1 MLHDA
6 ESHSMKIARSSAS
19 AAPGDTTD
27 SRTLLSRDYVEF
39 RPPSEQKEPV
49 ARSLSREINEHKRHF
64 DSQTYLDRGISFLGD
79 SYSGRSE
86 SLKKLESLEAEALK
100 SAPTKEREKEMLKAI
115 SDDQTALE
123 TDAEITKYGSGMV
136 ETAGLFISGKK
147 GIALTAVAFAAGSA
161 KPADSVSTRTLD
173 MALGVTKGLVTRGA
187 FGYVAKSGID
197 IPTKALAMGGS
208 SRLTDSLFT
217 RQTYL
222 DPTDGSMDLSGAAGR
237 VITNTLKPEAMAA
250 DLLVFGGGQ
259 LAMSSPMV
267 RQFAEKNALSA
278 TVASAAAFGFA
289 GGSGEEASRQIG
301 LGQFDLSKI
310 VARGIARSAT
320 DAIAAVPGGLQG
332 NRNASRQSHLADVNL
347 VRKADFNPA
356 LSAEPTNIAK
366 VLNPETPV
374 SKTGESLAQ
383 SGKSQETARASDRLV
398 ASGGEG
404 KVNFG
409 RIELAHGSI
418 PGSQSREFKIVGGD
432 ARGLEMLKGSNRASA
447 VVAVREIAPNGAE
460 VGPTRKMLVQ
470 HHDADTPIN
479 SKLAATCDLIASC
492 NPNTLLDSMRAKHI
506 FPDVSGSV
514 YLTRL
519 ADRLTFGTGDFRA
532 ATAGGALPLGHL
544 TVSDLLRLPT
554 TDNLLR
560 TPRPLELYAREMTHY
575 KEPAKRVVAGGA
587 DSIVFE
593 LADGRILKMTDRPYR
608 KDGIPLWD
616 PTWGSRSI
624 VNPDGVP
631 YRFDARMLTEPKQI
645 EVNHEPILYYIQERA
660 QTPVSNRS
668 LVDFHNQIA
677 RDGRYVFWDGG
688 VSSLGQSQLGYV
700 KGPDGT
706 RKLVLLDYDAVRK
719 PEDVPSDYRSGSSGS
734 DSHWMS
740 RYRAE
745 RVDWDKIYR

>member
-1 MLHDA
+1 
-6 ESHSMKIARSSAS
+6 MKIARSSAS
-19 AAPGDTTD
+19 ANAPGEKAD

-49 ARSLSREINEHKRHF
+49 ARSLSREISEHKRHF

-79 SYSGRSE
+79 SFSGRSE
-86 SLKKLESLEAEALK
+86 SLKKLESLESEALK
-100 SAPTKEREKEMLKAI
+100 SAPTREREKEMLKAI
-115 SDDQTALE
+115 SDDQTALD
-123 TDAEITKYGSGMV
+123 TDSEITKYGSGMV

-147 GIALTAVAFAAGSA
+147 GIALTAVAFAAGTA
-161 KPADSVSTRTLD
+161 KPADPVSTRALD
-173 MALGVTKGLVTRGA
+173 MAMGATKGLVTRGV

-208 SRLTDSLFT
+208 SRLSDSLFT

-222 DPTDGSMDLSGAAGR
+222 DPTDGSVDLSGAAGR
-237 VITNTLKPEAMAA
+237 VIKNTLKPEAMAA

-310 VARGIARSAT
+310 VTRGIARSAT

-332 NRNASRQSHLADVNL
+332 NRIASRRSLSADANLAGKV
-347 VRKADFNPA
+347 DFNPA
-356 LSAEPTNIAK
+356 LAAEPTNIAK
-366 VLNPETPV
+366 VLNPEGAV
-374 SKTGESLAQ
+374 NKTGDSLAHT
-383 SGKSQETARASDRLV
+383 GKIQETARTSDRLFV
-398 ASGGEG
+398 SAAAEG

-432 ARGLEMLKGSNRASA
+432 ARGLEMLKGSNGASA

-519 ADRLTFGTGDFRA
+519 ADRLTFGTGDVRA
-532 ATAGGALPLGHL
+532 ATAGGALSLGHL

-560 TPRPLELYAREMTHY
+560 TPRPLELYAREMAHY

-624 VNPDGVP
+624 VNADGVP

-660 QTPVSNRS
+660 HTPVSNRS

-700 KGPDGT
+700 KGPDGI
-706 RKLVLLDYDAVRK
+706 RRLVLLDYDAVRR